1 MSIRTRTLPLA
12 VAAAILL
19 GGCNSGP
26 DYTPIGDGLKAIGIC
41 LVVYGVVTALAELIK
56 EEQDASKRNENKPP
70 RKRKSSSRREDEP

>member
-1 MSIRTRTLPLA
+1 MSVRTRTLPLA
-12 VAAAILL
+12 AATAILL

-56 EEQDASKRNENKPP
+56 EEQNASKPTEPKPA
-70 RKRKSSSRREDEP
+70 RKRKSSNRKEDEP